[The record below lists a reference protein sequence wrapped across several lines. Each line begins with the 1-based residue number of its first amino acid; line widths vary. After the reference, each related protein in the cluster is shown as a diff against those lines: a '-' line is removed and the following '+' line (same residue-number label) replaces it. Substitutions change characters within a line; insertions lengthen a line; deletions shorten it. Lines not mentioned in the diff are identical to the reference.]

1 MWSFTDLF
9 HFRITVMR
17 NLHLTVCRI
26 VPISG
31 VLKAELSRPS
41 RRRDVKLLLPIATLA
56 GALTLL
62 FNGWAAA
69 SLSYL

>member
-1 MWSFTDLF
+1 
-9 HFRITVMR
+9 MR
-17 NLHLTVCRI
+17 NAHLTPCRI

-41 RRRDVKLLLPIATLA
+41 RRRDVKLILPLVSLA
-56 GALTLL
+56 GAVTLL
-62 FNGWAAA
+62 FNSWAAA